1 MPERAILYIMRRME
15 AKLQDLMSE
24 EEYMDFNKEIAM
36 EAFRMEI
43 EDMADSE
50 FKDFVLEHFDEIT
63 GEDEI

>member
-1 MPERAILYIMRRME
+1 MPEKVMLYVMRRME
-15 AKLQDLMSE
+15 AKLQDLMTE
-24 EEYMDFNKEIAM
+24 EEYLEFSKEVAK
-36 EAFRMEI
+36 EAFQMET